1 VDHVIAPLDADH
13 AAVVARL
20 SAELAAAL
28 ALAPDSAARR
38 PHITLSSYTGLDPAD
53 AAAAVDPVLAQLAPL
68 VVRAHGYGVFAGD
81 NDNDLSLHV
90 MVVRDRSLDE
100 LHDAVDAALCGAG
113 ACVAGST
120 RSSVWTPHVTL
131 LDRGLTAR
139 SLGQAV
145 ALLACRAHRTWT
157 IRLDSLV
164 VGARRAGPAGRE
176 LPFRAHLAACRPRRA
191 GEP

>member
-28 ALAPDSAARR
+28 AVVPDAAPRR
-38 PHITLSSYTGLDPAD
+38 PHITLSSYTALGP
-53 AAAAVDPVLAQLAPL
+53 AAAVAAVAPVLARVEPL

-100 LHDAVDAALCGAG
+100 LHRAVEAALCGAG
-113 ACVAGST
+113 ARVAGST
-120 RSSVWTPHVTL
+120 RASVWSPHVTL
-131 LDRGLTAR
+131 LDRGLTPR

-145 ALLACRAHRTWT
+145 ALLAGRAHRTWT
-157 IRLDSLV
+157 IRLESLV
-164 VGARRAGPAGRE
+164 VGARRAGPAGCE
-176 LPFRAHLAACRPRRA
+176 LRFRVRPC
-191 GEP
+191 GVPHP